1 MPCTKVVFLGGI
13 GIACTRGLREKCGTP
28 GCGGTSVA
36 LCDWLLGGAKKGKTC
51 DRKLC
56 PSCRVNVGPNK
67 DYCRPHAEMPKD
79 TSMTP
84 IAIVGA
90 RAYQALHLVREV
102 VLALPTVRVVSGHAI
117 GVDIVAEIT
126 AVQRDL
132 PTSVYPVRVARGAAK
147 GEFTKAA
154 MARNTLIADEGTE
167 GHAFINPTSR
177 GTWDTVQKMRGLG
190 KVVHIHEEPPP
201 AEHALLFHTAPHPRT
216 RQAPKGYTGPSGFD
230 ITRGS
235 GGPAGSP
242 FAPSEGLLNEA
253 RRLGQIEAAELGL
266 LRATLEI
273 QKEKGHTALVES
285 TSQVIAEVEQ
295 KAFNWYEPRFV
306 EEMRAS
312 WRTNRPA
319 WDAVLA
325 RNHFVALCYCTGRDA
340 CHRGIFAR
348 LLVKAGEKVG
358 RRVIDGG
365 EVRCW

>member
-1 MPCTKVVFLGGI
+1 MPCTKVVFPGGI

-36 LCDWLLGGAKKGKTC
+36 LCDWPLGGAKKGKTC

-132 PTSVYPVRVARGAAK
+132 PTSIYPVRVARGAAR

-216 RQAPKGYTGPSGFD
+216 RQAPKGYRGPSGFD

-242 FAPSEGLLNEA
+242 FAPSEGLLNEVK
-253 RRLGQIEAAELGL
+253 RRMSDGDSG
-266 LRATLEI
+266 
-273 QKEKGHTALVES
+273 
-285 TSQVIAEVEQ
+285 
-295 KAFNWYEPRFV
+295 AFEWYEPMYM

-312 WRTNRPA
+312 WRTQRAA
-319 WDAVLA
+319 WDTLLG
-325 RNHFVALCYCTGRDA
+325 RTHFTALCYCPDRAA

-358 RRVIDGG
+358 RRVVDGG